1 MKKTLLAVALAPLC
15 LQSQAFAEE
24 TPSDEVMIVTANRFE
39 QSIKNVIAPVSI
51 VTKEEIDA
59 IQAKSLTEV
68 LRRLP
73 GIQVTTNGS
82 YGQNASVFIRG
93 TNSNHLLV
101 LINGVRI
108 GSATTGAVNF
118 GQLPLTGVERI
129 EYIRGSRAAVY
140 GADAVGGVI
149 NIISTYQPNEQTG
162 SATAGIG
169 SDGYVQTQGAIA
181 SAVGESGWAKVAVN
195 YEQADGYNISDLD
208 SGVWGGKP
216 DDKDGMSNRDIQLD
230 VGSHL
235 SDSFKLGVNFLYHD
249 GEVDFDYTST
259 SPSPD
264 QSESTLSNIS
274 STLQYQNDLVSSTF
288 IVAQNRDRSHNF
300 GNGSS
305 FGTIE
310 TERTLVNWNA
320 NYQLNQAVNLGGG
333 VDWYQDDV
341 EKAQPNYDD
350 DRRDNTAVFVNALYD
365 TDVWQFEG
373 SVRTDDN
380 DHYGRNNTWQ
390 LGAGWRFIK
399 TMRVTAMAGTA
410 YKVPTFNDMYWPGFG
425 NPDLVPEESENYEL
439 ALEGNNQLLD
449 WRVAAYDNQIS
460 NQIQNQGVNN
470 PAENADVHI
479 KGIEIT
485 ASFVTSSIYHDVSL
499 DLMDHE
505 DESDGK
511 SLVRRADESFK
522 WNASY
527 LADKY
532 QLDVSYLYQ
541 GDSRD
546 TYSNPATFAK
556 NEVTLDSYHLV
567 DFAANYFLTDSV
579 TLRGRIANVLDEDYQ
594 TAYGYV
600 TPERS
605 YFASVTYQF

>member
-24 TPSDEVMIVTANRFE
+24 SSSDELMVVTANRFE
-39 QSIKNVIAPVSI
+39 QSIKNVIAPVAI

-73 GIQVTTNGS
+73 GIQVTSNGG

-149 NIISTYQPNEQTG
+149 NIISTYQPSEQTG
-162 SATAGIG
+162 SVNAGIG

-208 SGVWGGKP
+208 SGAWGGKP
-216 DDKDGMSNRDIQLD
+216 DDKDGMTNRDIQLD
-230 VGSHL
+230 VGSYL
-235 SDSFKLGVNFLYHD
+235 SENLKLGVNFLYHD
-249 GEVDFDYTST
+249 GEVDYDYTGS

-320 NYQLNQAVNLGGG
+320 NYQLTQTINLGGG

-390 LGAGWRFIK
+390 LGAGWRFIE

-425 NPDLVPEESENYEL
+425 NPDLVPEESDNYEL

-449 WRVAAYDNQIS
+449 WRVAVYDNKVS

-479 KGIEIT
+479 EGIELT
-485 ASFVTSSIYHDVSL
+485 ASFATGNIYHDISL

-511 SLVRRADESFK
+511 PLKRRADESFK

-527 LADKY
+527 LADNY
-532 QLDVSYLYQ
+532 QLDLSYLYQ
-541 GDSRD
+541 GESRD
-546 TYSNPATFAK
+546 TYSDPATFAS

-579 TLRGRIANVLDEDYQ
+579 TLSGRIANLLDEDYQ
-594 TAYGYV
+594 TAYGYLP
-600 TPERS
+600 PERS